1 MKLLVGID
9 IVEND
14 RIKEIKSL
22 EKFLNKIFPEGLS
35 YCKENRI
42 GEFYGCIAARF
53 ALKEAFIKAF
63 SKLDI
68 KIFFS
73 DIKIISGGKN
83 LKVELLRD
91 IEKELKDKHIVSTKV
106 VYIETFKKFH
116 YKDSSGVEVYYEVP
130 RI

>member
-73 DIKIISGGKN
+73 DIKIIRGGKN
-83 LKVELLRD
+83 LKVEFS
-91 IEKELKDKHIVSTKV
+91 EKLQNILKEKNINLKFDFSISHERKYSVATVIL
-106 VYIETFKKFH
+106 YIDEK
-116 YKDSSGVEVYYEVP
+116 
-130 RI
+130 

>member
-83 LKVELLRD
+83 LKVEFS
-91 IEKELKDKHIVSTKV
+91 EKLQNILKEKNINLKFDFSISHERKYSVATVIL
-106 VYIETFKKFH
+106 YIDE
-116 YKDSSGVEVYYEVP
+116 E
-130 RI
+130 

>member
-83 LKVELLRD
+83 LKVEFS
-91 IEKELKDKHIVSTKV
+91 EKLQNILKEKNINLKFDFSISHERKYSVATVIL
-106 VYIETFKKFH
+106 YIDE
-116 YKDSSGVEVYYEVP
+116 D
-130 RI
+130 

>member
-83 LKVELLRD
+83 LKVEFS
-91 IEKELKDKHIVSTKV
+91 EKLQNILKEKNINLKFDFSISHEKKYSVATVIL
-106 VYIETFKKFH
+106 YIDE
-116 YKDSSGVEVYYEVP
+116 D
-130 RI
+130 

>member
-1 MKLLVGID
+1 MKLFLGID

-14 RIKEIKSL
+14 RIKEIRSL
-22 EKFLNKIFPEGLS
+22 ERFLNKIFPEGLS

-83 LKVELLRD
+83 LKVEFS
-91 IEKELKDKHIVSTKV
+91 EKLQNILKEKNINLKFDFSISHERKYSVATVIL
-106 VYIETFKKFH
+106 YIDE
-116 YKDSSGVEVYYEVP
+116 D
-130 RI
+130 

>member
-83 LKVELLRD
+83 LKVEFS
-91 IEKELKDKHIVSTKV
+91 EKLQNILKEKNINL
-106 VYIETFKKFH
+106 KFDFSISH
-116 YKDSSGVEVYYEVP
+116 EKNTL
-130 RI
+130 